1 MVAFCSIQGD
11 VLDSADC
18 CAKAFSRKAMFS
30 SKGVCYTSK
39 FKAVAHSP
47 TEFDGLEIWVIAKR
61 AKFQEEGT
69 FNSRD
74 LKNFNSVK

>member
-61 AKFQEEGT
+61 AKFQSAGK
-69 FNSRD
+69 FDNGD
-74 LKNFNSVK
+74 LKNSN

>member
-1 MVAFCSIQGD
+1 MVAFCSIQGA

-18 CAKAFSRKAMFS
+18 CAKSFSKKAMFS

-39 FKAVAHSP
+39 FQAVAHNP
-47 TEFDGLEIWVIAKR
+47 TELDGLEIWVIAKR
-61 AKFQEEGT
+61 AKFQSAGT
-69 FNSRD
+69 FNSGD